1 MIWIYFNA
9 ASAGCYNRANNR
21 FVWNVWNDV
30 VQWKMVQS
38 TTCTALWFFP
48 WLVKTMSLWQSLWG
62 SHGWSAVS
70 FGMRPDMACGFAMKW
85 ANIHNHNETYNQYVT
100 TNIRW
105 LSMVNYTRNL
115 QCDVD
120 LSPTAC
126 SICKSIL
133 RHVDLL
139 RTRCKKKKS
148 HAQIVASSIFRFL
161 LLNLHANVMQTISK
175 TSANRFKNMQT
186 SASSIKVT

>member
-1 MIWIYFNA
+1 
-9 ASAGCYNRANNR
+9 
-21 FVWNVWNDV
+21 
-30 VQWKMVQS
+30 
-38 TTCTALWFFP
+38 
-48 WLVKTMSLWQSLWG
+48 
-62 SHGWSAVS
+62 
-70 FGMRPDMACGFAMKW
+70 
-85 ANIHNHNETYNQYVT
+85 
-100 TNIRW
+100 
-105 LSMVNYTRNL
+105 MVNYTRNL

-139 RTRCKKKKS
+139 RTRCKKKS
-148 HAQIVASSIFRFL
+148 RAQIVDSSIFRFL

-186 SASSIKVT
+186 SANSIKVT